1 MDPVLGDLHDAGW
14 DVLEACGDGAP
25 PRVHRVYGNSGSLQ
39 KGLDLRLQ
47 VWEMKELE
55 QKLGEDHKR

>member
-1 MDPVLGDLHDAGW
+1 MIGDFLDAGR
-14 DVLEACGDGAP
+14 DVPVACGDGAP
-25 PRVHRVYGNSGSLQ
+25 LHVHQVYGDSGSLQ

-55 QKLGEDHKR
+55 QKPGEDHQR